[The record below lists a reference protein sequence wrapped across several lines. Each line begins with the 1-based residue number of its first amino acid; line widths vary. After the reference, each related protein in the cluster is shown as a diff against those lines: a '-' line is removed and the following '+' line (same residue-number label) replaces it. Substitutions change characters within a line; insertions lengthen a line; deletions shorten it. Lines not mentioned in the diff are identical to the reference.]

1 MKLELEYRPVTADEL
16 IMLHDRLE
24 STAPGLPGIADRS
37 KAKAVIDRVTTLYLY
52 GELPDVWH
60 IAAAHLEAVARGHV
74 FADYN
79 KRTAFFAMML
89 FLRRNGIDLNPE
101 GNALE
106 ELTVSAA
113 TGEADRA
120 MIAAELQRLAM

>member
-1 MKLELEYRPVTADEL
+1 
-16 IMLHDRLE
+16 
-24 STAPGLPGIADRS
+24 
-37 KAKAVIDRVTTLYLY
+37 
-52 GELPDVWH
+52 
-60 IAAAHLEAVARGHV
+60 V

-120 MIAAELQRLAM
+120 MIAAELQRIAVR

>member
-1 MKLELEYRPVTADEL
+1 MKLELEYRSVTADEL

-74 FADYN
+74 FA
-79 KRTAFFAMML
+79 
-89 FLRRNGIDLNPE
+89 
-101 GNALE
+101 GNATNL
-106 ELTVSAA
+106 L
-113 TGEADRA
+113 
-120 MIAAELQRLAM
+120 I